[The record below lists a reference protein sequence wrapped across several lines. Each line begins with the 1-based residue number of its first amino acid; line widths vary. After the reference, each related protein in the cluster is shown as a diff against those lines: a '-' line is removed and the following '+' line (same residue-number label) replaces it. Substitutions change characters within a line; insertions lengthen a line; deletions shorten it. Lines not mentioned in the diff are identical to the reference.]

1 MNNITFG
8 DEGCGYYETVAG
20 GSGAVSTVIYHKYL
34 ALLLVLSAR
43 LAALQLD
50 FLKILLEW

>member
-50 FLKILLEW
+50 FFKILLEW